1 MSEKLHQSAGRSC
14 QEQRNKSPSR
24 KGDTFLGLMG
34 AHMAL
39 SSANI
44 SRDAKNRRQKAAATV
59 RYGALN
65 LRYRKTHAY
74 NI

>member
-1 MSEKLHQSAGRSC
+1 
-14 QEQRNKSPSR
+14 
-24 KGDTFLGLMG
+24 
-34 AHMAL
+34 MAL

-59 RYGALN
+59 RYVALN

-74 NI
+74 NL

>member
-1 MSEKLHQSAGRSC
+1 
-14 QEQRNKSPSR
+14 
-24 KGDTFLGLMG
+24 
-34 AHMAL
+34 MAL

-44 SRDAKNRRQKAAATV
+44 TRDAKNRRQKAAATV